1 MKKPDNTILVVEL
14 QVFEKLS
21 ELRKNL
27 TASYGKNEW
36 W

>member
-27 TASYGKNEW
+27 TVSYGKNEW